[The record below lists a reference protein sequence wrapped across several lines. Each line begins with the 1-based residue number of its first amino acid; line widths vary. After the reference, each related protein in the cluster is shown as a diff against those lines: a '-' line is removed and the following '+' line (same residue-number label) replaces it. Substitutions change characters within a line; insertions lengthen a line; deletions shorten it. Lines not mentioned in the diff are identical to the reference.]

1 MSDFGMFVKEMRTKK
16 GMSLREF
23 CRLANLD
30 PGNWSK
36 VERGKF
42 PPPRSRKVVS
52 DIASVLLIER
62 GSRDWSRLFDL
73 AALGHIPAGLLAEP
87 AAGDRINVFFRLAHS
102 DAKLSQA
109 EWDRALRAFRSGKE
123 KGK

>member
-1 MSDFGMFVKEMRTKK
+1 MPDFGRFVKEMRTRK

-42 PPPRSRKVVS
+42 PPPKSRKVVS
-52 DIASVLLIER
+52 DIASILLIER
-62 GSRDWSRLFDL
+62 GSRDWNRLFDL
-73 AALGHIPAGLLAEP
+73 AAVGHIPPGLLAEP
-87 AAGDRINVFFRLAHS
+87 STSERINVFFRLAHGDS
-102 DAKLSQA
+102 EPSFEELNRVLGPFKL
-109 EWDRALRAFRSGKE
+109 RKKE
-123 KGK
+123 KK